1 MIKLNPSAELEQRL
15 HDINRFI
22 KEFNK
27 YLEKNNLD
35 DEVDMIYSYDFYF
48 KKQSNTMHIEPIYIA
63 LATSNRILPHDIIKF
78 LDEVTPITIE
88 YSIGYEIDGDPLD
101 LEELLYR
108 KVTSDKQLEF
118 PNILKENDINDDFV
132 ISYDPP
138 RYYDNNDSGDIWL
151 ADHYDHYR
159 HEDHGAQELL
169 EYFKNELSR
178 PLE

>member
-63 LATSNRILPHDIIKF
+63 LATSNKTLPHDIIKF

-108 KVTSDKQLEF
+108 KVTPNKQLEF
-118 PNILKENDINDDFV
+118 PNILKENVMNDDFV

-151 ADHYDHYR
+151 ADHYK

-178 PLE
+178 PLD

>member
-48 KKQSNTMHIEPIYIA
+48 KKQSNTMYIEPIYIA
-63 LATSNRILPHDIIKF
+63 LATSNRTLPHDIIKF
-78 LDEVTPITIE
+78 LDKVTPITIE
-88 YSIGYEIDGDPLD
+88 YNIGYEIDGDPLD
-101 LEELLYR
+101 LEQLLYR
-108 KVTSDKQLEF
+108 KVTPGKQLEF
-118 PNILKENDINDDFV
+118 PNILKENHMKDDFV

-151 ADHYDHYR
+151 ANHYK

-178 PLE
+178 PLD

>member
-63 LATSNRILPHDIIKF
+63 LATSNRTLPHDIIKF

-108 KVTSDKQLEF
+108 KVTPYKQLEF
-118 PNILKENDINDDFV
+118 PNILKENDMNDDFV

-151 ADHYDHYR
+151 SNHYR

-178 PLE
+178 PLD

>member
-63 LATSNRILPHDIIKF
+63 LATSNRTLPHDIIKF
-78 LDEVTPITIE
+78 LDEVTPIKIE
-88 YSIGYEIDGDPLD
+88 YSIGYEINGDPLD

-108 KVTSDKQLEF
+108 KVTPDKQLEF
-118 PNILKENDINDDFV
+118 PNILKENDMDDDFI

-151 ADHYDHYR
+151 AGHYR

-169 EYFKNELSR
+169 AYFKNELSR
-178 PLE
+178 PLD